1 MDRKRLRNRRLMFWF
16 GFLVLAPAAGI
27 ILKEGIPNA
36 TLAQY
41 ISIPILIVSAACI
54 YFAIR
59 RSP

>member
-1 MDRKRLRNRRLMFWF
+1 MFWF